1 MSSRTFIRHLR
12 MPEAAAGRVP
22 ALRRRADLEDLGPAN
37 RARALCRGAAVLHR
51 DLLRVFDLARR
62 FALYAIATGQRAPP
76 YASPQRTLALSA
88 GCATPKEPQNPVL
101 ADGVRGEEGKGW
113 DFFLAP
119 SKHAS
124 PVPKRPGNRMRAEL
138 LSIGTELLLGEIVDT
153 NAAYLAGRLA
163 LLGID
168 CLHMQTV
175 GDNLGRAKQ
184 AFERALARSDLVVAT
199 GGLGPT
205 EDDLTREAI
214 AAALGETPS
223 VDPALEAELVAWFS
237 GRGLVMPERNRKQAW
252 LIPSAR
258 ALPNPNGTAPGW
270 DVKRDGKRIVAM
282 PGVPREM
289 TPMWESVEPSLTGG
303 GALRWRTLKLLG
315 IGESAVEEKL
325 AELVHSTS
333 PTVATYAKND
343 GVHVRVA
350 DKASAPEEADRHV
363 AEMERAIRARLGEYV
378 WGTDDE
384 TLPSVIGRRL
394 EARKWR
400 LAVAESL
407 SAGGIPPA
415 PAAAPRPAPR

>member
-1 MSSRTFIRHLR
+1 M
-12 MPEAAAGRVP
+12 
-22 ALRRRADLEDLGPAN
+22 
-37 RARALCRGAAVLHR
+37 
-51 DLLRVFDLARR
+51 
-62 FALYAIATGQRAPP
+62 
-76 YASPQRTLALSA
+76 
-88 GCATPKEPQNPVL
+88 K
-101 ADGVRGEEGKGW
+101 
-113 DFFLAP
+113 
-119 SKHAS
+119 
-124 PVPKRPGNRMRAEL
+124 AEL
-138 LSIGTELLLGEIVDT
+138 LSIGTELLLGQIVDT
-153 NAAYLAGRLA
+153 NANYLAGRLA
-163 LLGID
+163 LMGID

-184 AFERALARSDLVVAT
+184 AFERALSRSDLIVAT

-214 AAALGETPS
+214 AAALGETPTI
-223 VDPALEAELVAWFS
+223 DPALESNLVAWFS
-237 GRGLVMPERNRKQAW
+237 GRGLVMPDRNCKQAW

-270 DVKRDGKRIVAM
+270 DVQKDGKRIIAM

-303 GALRWRTLKLLG
+303 GALHWRTLKLLG

-325 AELVHSTS
+325 AELVRSTS

-350 DKASAPEEADRHV
+350 DKASTPEEADRRV
-363 AEMERAIRARLGEYV
+363 AGMEQTIRTRLGEYI

-384 TLPSVIGRRL
+384 TLPGVIGRGL
-394 EARKWR
+394 EARNWR

-407 SAGGIPPA
+407 SAGDIARALAEAPGSERWFVGAIVRPKADSEDLESEALRLGGDVLLVTPYGADTSELRAIAPGRTRRLEIRFRSPA
-415 PAAAPRPAPR
+415 DGRRRALLSGLDLLRRALVS